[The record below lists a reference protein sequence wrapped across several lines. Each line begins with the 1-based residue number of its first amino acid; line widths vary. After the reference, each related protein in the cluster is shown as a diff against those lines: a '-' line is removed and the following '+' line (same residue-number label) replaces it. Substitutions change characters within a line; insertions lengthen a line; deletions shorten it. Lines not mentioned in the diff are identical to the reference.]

1 MSQIVVSLL
10 PVFIFLA
17 ALYFLDSYKLIKM
30 QMVLLTIVVGCIVA
44 LAALLVNTVFINF
57 LDLSSIFYSGYIA
70 PVVEESLKA
79 LYIIYLIKSKKVG
92 FMVDAALYGLALG
105 AGFAFTENLFYLYN
119 LQESN
124 LLLWLIRGF
133 GTAMMHCG
141 TTALFGIISRNL
153 FDLYQSNNVKIF
165 FPGLLIAIVFHSLFN
180 HFILSPVVSTILLV
194 IVLPLL
200 MLIVFKR
207 SEDSTRRWLGMGLD
221 SDLEVLELIMDGKFT
236 DSKIGTYLH
245 SLRSHFSPQII
256 GDMLC
261 LIRLHTELGMR
272 AKGMLIMRE
281 AGFDVPVDSEIK
293 EKLTELRYLENSIGK
308 TGKLA
313 IAPILHRSS
322 RSLWQLYLL
331 EK

>member
-79 LYIIYLIKSKKVG
+79 LYIVYLIKSKKVG

-105 AGFAFTENLFYLYN
+105 AGFAFTENLFYLYS
-119 LQESN
+119 LHESN

-180 HFILSPVVSTILLV
+180 HFILSPVVSTVLLV

-281 AGFDVPVDSEIK
+281 SGFDVPVDSEIK

>member
-1 MSQIVVSLL
+1 VSQILVGLL
-10 PVFIFLA
+10 PVFIFLV
-17 ALYFLDSYKLIKM
+17 ALYYLDSYKLIKL
-30 QMVLLTIVVGCIVA
+30 QWVVLTIVVGCMVA
-44 LAALLVNTVFINF
+44 LAALLINTMIISFWNLNPKF
-57 LDLSSIFYSGYIA
+57 HSGYIA
-70 PVVEESLKA
+70 PIIEELLKA
-79 LYIIYLIKSKKVG
+79 SYIIFLIKSKKIG
-92 FMVDAALYGLALG
+92 FMVDAALYGLAVG

-124 LLLWLIRGF
+124 LLLWLVRGL

-141 TTALFGIISRNL
+141 TMALFGIISRSL
-153 FDLYQSNNVKIF
+153 LDLYQSNNVKIF
-165 FPGLLIAIVFHSLFN
+165 LPGLMLAIIFHSLYN
-180 HFILSPVVSTILLV
+180 HFILDPVVSTVLLI

-207 SEDSTRRWLGMGLD
+207 SEDSTRKWLDTGLD
-221 SDLEVLELIMDGKFT
+221 SDLELLELIMTGNIS
-236 DSKIGTYLH
+236 DSKIGSYLH
-245 SLRSHFSPQII
+245 SLKSRFSLQII

-281 AGFDVPVDSEIK
+281 AGFETPLDSEIE
-293 EKLTELRYLENSIGK
+293 EKLAELRYLESSIGK

-313 IAPILHRSS
+313 IAPILHRGS

-331 EK
+331 KK

>member
-1 MSQIVVSLL
+1 MPQILVCLL
-10 PVFIFLA
+10 PVFIFLV
-17 ALYFLDSYKLIKM
+17 ALYYLDSYKLIKLQWVM
-30 QMVLLTIVVGCIVA
+30 LTIVLGCMVA
-44 LAALLVNTVFINF
+44 LAALLVNTMIISFW
-57 LDLSSIFYSGYIA
+57 DSSPMFYSAYIA

-79 LYIIYLIKSKKVG
+79 LYIVYLIKSKKVG

-105 AGFAFTENLFYLYN
+105 AGFAFTENLYYLYN

-153 FDLYQSNNVKIF
+153 SDLYQQNDAKIF
-165 FPGLLIAIVFHSLFN
+165 LPGLLTAIVFHSVYN
-180 HFILSPVVSTILLV
+180 HFILSPVISTVLLV

-207 SEDSTRRWLGMGLD
+207 SEDSTRRWLGTGLD
-221 SDLEVLELIMDGKFT
+221 SDLELLELIMTGNIS
-236 DSKIGTYLH
+236 DSKIGIYLQ
-245 SLRSHFSPQII
+245 SLKSRFSLQII
-256 GDMLC
+256 GDILC

-281 AGFDVPVDSEIK
+281 AGFETPLDSEIK
-293 EKLTELRYLENSIGK
+293 EKLAELKYLENSIGK

-313 IAPILHRSS
+313 IAPILQRGS
-322 RSLWQLYLL
+322 RSLWQLNLL
-331 EK
+331 KK